1 MEVIVLAGGLGTRLR
16 SVIHEIPKCLAPIA
30 SASISDLAERAS
42 GWSVPPGANE
52 KADAPSGWSVPPG
65 AKKRPM
71 PPGGTDA
78 PGVGVPFLCYLLEWL
93 SGYPVEHVVFSVGY
107 LREQV
112 IDFIQSRQW
121 PFSYDFAV
129 EQTPLGTGGGIRL
142 ALEKCHGDHVFVVNG
157 DTFYPVDLTVF
168 SFDKPIT
175 LALKPMKDFDRY
187 GTVVID
193 NCHSEHNEESVS
205 ERPAAEENYFSQGF
219 AKNQF
224 SPAIATPPR
233 KEESLRVL
241 AFHEKQHC
249 AEGLINGGVYAIDR
263 SRLDLSSL
271 PERFSFEKEVLEPG
285 AAIGEVG
292 GVVSDAYFIDIGIP
306 EDYGRAQWALPAW
319 KAVKRVSSALMEAS
333 ADTLFLDRDGVLNR
347 HLPGDYVRTPA
358 MWEWMPGV
366 LEEFPRWAARFRRIV
381 LVSNQ
386 RGVGKGVMSDEDLSR
401 IHAGMM
407 ADILAAGGRL
417 DLALYCTAVSDDDAR
432 RKPNTGMFLEAQQ
445 LFPEID
451 AKSSVM
457 VGDSP
462 SDAAFAQNCGMQF
475 ILLSP
480 EAVS

>member
-42 GWSVPPGANE
+42 GWSVPPGAKKE
-52 KADAPSGWSVPPG
+52 ADAPSGWSVPPG

-78 PGVGVPFLCYLLEWL
+78 PGGGVPFLSYLLEWL

-112 IDFIQSRQW
+112 ISFVEGREW

-129 EQTPLGTGGGIRL
+129 EETPLGTGGGIRL
-142 ALEKCHGDHVFVVNG
+142 ALGMCKGDHVFVVNG

-187 GTVVID
+187 GTVV
-193 NCHSEHNEESVS
+193 VS

-333 ADTLFLDRDGVLNR
+333 ADTLFPDRDGVLNR
-347 HLPGDYVRTPA
+347 HLPGDYVRMPA

-366 LEEFPRWAARFRRIV
+366 LEEFPRWAGKFRRIV

-386 RGVGKGVMSDEDLSR
+386 RGVGKGVMSDADLSR

-462 SDAAFAQNCGMQF
+462 SDAAFARNCGMQF

>member
-16 SVIHEIPKCLAPIA
+16 SVIHEIPKCLAPA
-30 SASISDLAERAS
+30 C
-42 GWSVPPGANE
+42 
-52 KADAPSGWSVPPG
+52 
-65 AKKRPM
+65 
-71 PPGGTDA
+71 
-78 PGVGVPFLCYLLEWL
+78 GVPFLQYLLDWL
-93 SGYPVEHVVFSVGY
+93 SAYPVEHVVFSVGY
-107 LREQV
+107 LREQI
-112 IDFIQSRQW
+112 IDFVKGHEW

-129 EQTPLGTGGGIRL
+129 EVEPLGTGGGIRL
-142 ALEKCHGDHVFVVNG
+142 ALDMCKGDHVFVVNG
-157 DTFYPVDLTVF
+157 DTFYPVDLTAF

-187 GTVVID
+187 GTVV
-193 NCHSEHNEESVS
+193 VS
-205 ERPAAEENYFSQGF
+205 EGPTAEGIYFSQGF
-219 AKNQF
+219 AKNQIP
-224 SPAIATPPR
+224 SAIATPTHNII
-233 KEESLRVL
+233 
-241 AFHEKQHC
+241 AFKEKQHC
-249 AEGLINGGVYAIDR
+249 EEGLINGGVYAIDR

-306 EDYGRAQWALPAW
+306 EDYERAQWALPAW
-319 KAVKRVSSALMEAS
+319 KAVKRVSRALMETS
-333 ADTLFLDRDGVLNR
+333 AQTLFLDRDGVLNR
-347 HLPGDYVRTPA
+347 HLPGDYVRTPG

-366 LEEFPRWAARFRRIV
+366 LEEFPRWAAQFPHIV

-401 IHAGMM
+401 IHGMMM
-407 ADILAAGGRL
+407 ADVLAAGGRI
-417 DLALYCTAVSDDDAR
+417 DLALYCTALDKDDPR
-432 RKPNTGMFLEAQQ
+432 RKPNTGMFREAQQ
-445 LFPEID
+445 LFPDID

>member
-16 SVIHEIPKCLAPIA
+16 SVIHEIPKCLAPA
-30 SASISDLAERAS
+30 C
-42 GWSVPPGANE
+42 
-52 KADAPSGWSVPPG
+52 
-65 AKKRPM
+65 
-71 PPGGTDA
+71 
-78 PGVGVPFLCYLLEWL
+78 GVPFLQYLLDWL
-93 SGYPVEHVVFSVGY
+93 SAYPVEHVVFSVGY
-107 LREQV
+107 LREQI
-112 IDFIQSRQW
+112 IDFVKGHEW

-129 EQTPLGTGGGIRL
+129 EETPLGTGGGIRL
-142 ALEKCHGDHVFVVNG
+142 ALDMCKGDHVFVVNG
-157 DTFYPVDLTVF
+157 DTFFPVNLEKMA
-168 SFDKPIT
+168 FDKAIT

-187 GTVVID
+187 GA
-193 NCHSEHNEESVS
+193 VS
-205 ERPAAEENYFSQGF
+205 FDG
-219 AKNQF
+219 
-224 SPAIATPPR
+224 
-233 KEESLRVL
+233 VL
-241 AFHEKQHC
+241 VTAFHEKQYC
-249 AEGLINGGVYAIDR
+249 SEGLINGGVYAIDR

-306 EDYGRAQWALPAW
+306 EDYERAQWALPSW
-319 KAVKRVSSALMEAS
+319 KAVKRVSRALMESS
-333 ADTLFLDRDGVLNR
+333 AQTLFLDRDGVLNR
-347 HLPGDYVRTPA
+347 HLPGDYVRTPE

-366 LEEFPRWAARFRRIV
+366 LEEFPRWAAQFPRIV

-401 IHAGMM
+401 IHGMMM
-407 ADILAAGGRL
+407 ADVLAAGGRI
-417 DLALYCTAVSDDDAR
+417 DLALYCTALDKDDPR
-432 RKPNTGMFLEAQQ
+432 RKPNTGMFEEACG

-462 SDAAFAQNCGMQF
+462 SDAAFAENCGMQF